1 VPQAIIASPPE
12 SFAARLVRWQGEHG
26 RHDLPWQN
34 TRDPYRI
41 WVSEIMLQQTQVSAV
56 IGYYDRFMLRFPDV
70 ASLAAASADEVMRH
84 WAGLGYYS
92 RARNLH
98 RAAGLV
104 MSVHG
109 GVFPQSQEALEA
121 LPGIG
126 RSTAAAI
133 RSFAF
138 GARAAILD
146 GNVKRVFARHAGIAG
161 YPGAQK
167 IEKQMWQMAEE
178 RLPQAGLESY
188 IQGLM
193 DLGATLCTRTRPR
206 CGDCPVAADCVARL
220 ESRTAELPTPKPR
233 GELPQREATMLV
245 LMHGGAVL
253 LEKRPPVGIW
263 GGLWSLPQAD
273 DDAGARKLAQTL
285 GADWTSRESLRVIE
299 HGFTHYHLSIKPLL
313 LSAVPAP
320 GVAEEGWVWLPLAQ
334 AHDAALPS
342 PVKKL
347 LTGLAAGT
355 PLFG

>member
-1 VPQAIIASPPE
+1 MAAAKGRVE
-12 SFAARLVRWQGEHG
+12 RSFAQRVIAWQETHG

-56 IGYYDRFMLRFPDV
+56 IGYYQRFMERFPD
-70 ASLAAASADEVMRH
+70 LAGLAQADADEVMRH

-98 RAAGLV
+98 RAAQLV
-104 MSVHG
+104 MSGHG
-109 GVFPQSQEALEA
+109 GEFPRDQEAIEA

-146 GNVKRVFARHAGIAG
+146 GNVKRVFARHGGVAG
-161 YPGAQK
+161 YPGEQK
-167 IEKQMWQMAEE
+167 IEKRMWLMAEE
-178 RLPQAGLESY
+178 RLPQEGLEPY

-193 DLGATLCTRTRPR
+193 DLGATLCVRSRPR
-206 CGDCPVAADCVARL
+206 CKDCPVAADCVALL
-220 ESRTAELPTPKPR
+220 EGRTAELPTPKPR
-233 GELPQREATMLV
+233 RELPQRQTTMLV
-245 LMHGGAVL
+245 LMRAGSVL
-253 LEKRPPVGIW
+253 LEKRPPSGIW

-273 DDAGARKLAQTL
+273 DDAGARKLAQAF
-285 GADWTSRESLRVIE
+285 GADWKGRESLHVIE
-299 HGFTHYHLSIKPLL
+299 HGFTHYHLSIKPVLL
-313 LSAVPAP
+313 NANAKHGTEEP
-320 GVAEEGWVWLPLAQ
+320 GHLWLPLAEAQ
-334 AHDAALPS
+334 GAALPS

-355 PLFG
+355 PLFD